1 MTRYLP
7 ILYVI
12 FFSVFNL
19 QAQDSKDYANSITL
33 DELKDKLYTYSSDE
47 FQGRETGKEGQKIA
61 VEYLKN
67 HYINNGI
74 ESLISDSYFQKA

>member
-12 FFSVFNL
+12 FFSIFNL

-47 FQGRETGKEGQKIA
+47 FQGRETGK
-61 VEYLKN
+61 
-67 HYINNGI
+67 
-74 ESLISDSYFQKA
+74 